1 MNASG
6 PGALPLT
13 GVSVVEVSSFVAAP
27 LCGMTLGQL
36 GAQVIR
42 VDPIGGASDVQRWPL
57 AADGTSIYWTGL
69 NKGKHSATIDLRS
82 IDGQE
87 LVQRMIVEGDGIV
100 VTNAAGLSWLSYDVL
115 AARRSDV
122 IHVQLLGRGDGSTG
136 VDYTV
141 NAGVGFPLVTGP
153 ANHAGPINHV
163 LPAWDVCCGLY
174 AALAVVAAL
183 RRRDQSG
190 AGARISLALEDV
202 ALATAGNLGLL
213 TEPQVN
219 GTQRQRLGNAIYGQ
233 YGRDFTSRDG
243 AAFMVVTLT
252 GRHFRDLVEVTGTGP
267 AVSALAEALG
277 VDFGTEGD
285 RYRYRDVLSGLFAT
299 WFTEHTAQEI
309 AAALSDTT
317 VLWERYRTFAQV
329 AEDPRVTGNPL
340 FSRLHQPGV
349 GDYFAP
355 GMPTAFDG
363 THPASAPAPALGQDT
378 ADVLAHYLGLTTAD
392 IERLT
397 SAKTIACG
405 AGQKRSEGKGSA

>member
-1 MNASG
+1 MTSSG
-6 PGALPLT
+6 LPLSGLT
-13 GVSVVEVSSFVAAP
+13 VVEVSSFVAAP

-36 GAQVIR
+36 GADVIR

-69 NKGKHSATIDLRS
+69 NKGKRSATVDLRS
-82 IDGQE
+82 PEGQK
-87 LVQRMIVEGDGIV
+87 LVQRLIIEGDGIV
-100 VTNAAGLSWLSYDVL
+100 VTNAAGLSWLSHDLL
-115 AARRSDV
+115 AAKRSDV

-141 NAGVGFPLVTGP
+141 NAGIGFPLVTGP

-174 AALAVVAAL
+174 AALSVITAV
-183 RRRDQSG
+183 RRREQSG
-190 AGARISLALEDV
+190 TGARISLALEDV

-233 YGRDFTSRDG
+233 YGQDFRSRDG
-243 AAFMVVTLT
+243 VAFMVVTLT
-252 GRHFRDLVEVTGTGP
+252 GRHFRDLVEVTGTSA

-277 VDFGTEGD
+277 VDFSNEGD
-285 RYRYRDVLSGLFAT
+285 RYRYRDALSGLFAA
-299 WFTEHTAQEI
+299 WFADHTAEKI
-309 AAALSDTT
+309 ISALSDTT
-317 VLWERYRTFAQV
+317 VLFERYRTFAEV
-329 AEDPRVTGNPL
+329 AKDSKVTGNPL
-340 FSRLHQPGV
+340 FSRLHQPGI

-355 GMPTAFDG
+355 GMPAAFDG
-363 THPASAPAPALGQDT
+363 NHPASAAAPALGQDT
-378 ADVLAHYLGLTTAD
+378 AEVLAQYLGLTAAD

-397 SAKTIACG
+397 SAKTIAC
-405 AGQKRSEGKGSA
+405 

>member
-1 MNASG
+1 MNG
-6 PGALPLT
+6 HRPTDALPLT
-13 GVSVVEVSSFVAAP
+13 GLTVVEVSSFVAAP

-42 VDPIGGASDVQRWPL
+42 IDPIGGASDVQRWPL

-69 NKGKHSATIDLRS
+69 NKGKRSATIDLRS
-82 IDGQE
+82 PEGQQ
-87 LVQRMIVEGDGIV
+87 LVQRLIVEGDGVV
-100 VTNAAGLSWLSYDVL
+100 VTNAAGLSWLSHDRL
-115 AARRSDV
+115 AAKRSDV

-141 NAGVGFPLVTGP
+141 NAGIGFPLVTGP

-163 LPAWDVCCGLY
+163 LPVWDVCCGLY
-174 AALAVVAAL
+174 AALAVVTAI

-190 AGARISLALEDV
+190 VGARISLALEDV

-233 YGRDFTSRDG
+233 YGQDFTSRDG
-243 AAFMVVTLT
+243 VAFMVVTLT
-252 GRHFRDLVEVTGTGP
+252 GRHFRDLVEVTGTGA

-299 WFTEHTAQEI
+299 WFAEHTAHKI
-309 AAALSDTT
+309 TAALSDTT
-317 VLWERYRTFAQV
+317 VLFERYSTFAEV
-329 AEDPRVTGNPL
+329 AADPKVTANPL

-355 GMPTAFDG
+355 GMPAAFDG

-378 ADVLAHYLGLTTAD
+378 ADVLTQYLGLTTAD
-392 IERLT
+392 IARLT
-397 SAKTIACG
+397 SAKTIAC
-405 AGQKRSEGKGSA
+405 

>member
-1 MNASG
+1 VNE
-6 PGALPLT
+6 LPLSGLT
-13 GVSVVEVSSFVAAP
+13 VVEVSSFVAAP

-42 VDPIGGASDVQRWPL
+42 IDPIGGASDFQRWPL

-69 NKGKHSATIDLRS
+69 NKGKRSATIDLRS
-82 IDGQE
+82 TEGQD
-87 LVQRMIVEGDGIV
+87 LVQRLIVEGDGVV
-100 VTNAAGLSWLSYDVL
+100 VTNAAGLSWLSHDRL
-115 AARRSDV
+115 AAKRSDV

-141 NAGVGFPLVTGP
+141 NAGIGFPLVTGP
-153 ANHAGPINHV
+153 ANHGGPINHV

-174 AALAVVAAL
+174 AALAVVTAV

-190 AGARISLALEDV
+190 VGARISLALEDV

-233 YGRDFTSRDG
+233 YGQDFTSRDG
-243 AAFMVVTLT
+243 VSFMVVTLT
-252 GRHFRDLVEVTGTGP
+252 GRHFRDLVEVTGTGA

-277 VDFGTEGD
+277 VDFAREGD

-299 WFTEHTAQEI
+299 WFADHTAQQI
-309 AAALSDTT
+309 TAALSDTT
-317 VLWERYRTFAQV
+317 VLSERYRTFAEA
-329 AEDPRVTGNPL
+329 AEDPKVTANPL

-355 GMPTAFDG
+355 GMPAAFDG
-363 THPASAPAPALGQDT
+363 AHPAAAPAPTLGQDT
-378 ADVLAHYLGLTTAD
+378 ADLLAQYLGLTAAD

-397 SAKTIACG
+397 SAKTIAC
-405 AGQKRSEGKGSA
+405 

>member
-1 MNASG
+1 MNG
-6 PGALPLT
+6 PGLPLSGLT
-13 GVSVVEVSSFVAAP
+13 VVEVSSFVAAP

-42 VDPIGGASDVQRWPL
+42 IDPIGGASDVQRWPL

-69 NKGKHSATIDLRS
+69 NKGKRSATIDLRS
-82 IDGQE
+82 PKGQE
-87 LVQRMIVEGDGIV
+87 LVQRLIVEGDGIV
-100 VTNAAGLSWLSYDVL
+100 VTNAAGLSWLSHDLL
-115 AARRSDV
+115 AAKRSDI
-122 IHVQLLGRGDGSTG
+122 IHVQLLGRADGSTA

-141 NAGVGFPLVTGP
+141 NAGIGFPLVTGP
-153 ANHAGPINHV
+153 ADHAGPINHV

-174 AALAVVAAL
+174 AALAVVTAV

-190 AGARISLALEDV
+190 LGARISLALEDV

-233 YGRDFTSRDG
+233 YGQDFISRDG
-243 AAFMVVTLT
+243 VAFMVVTLT
-252 GRHFRDLVEVTGTGP
+252 ARHFRDLVGVTGTAAP
-267 AVSALAEALG
+267 VSALAEALG
-277 VDFGTEGD
+277 VDFNAEGD
-285 RYRYRDVLSGLFAT
+285 RYRYRDALSGLFAT
-299 WFTEHTAQEI
+299 WFGDHTAQEI
-309 AAALSDTT
+309 TAALSETT
-317 VLWERYRTFAQV
+317 VLFERYRTFAQV
-329 AEDPRVTGNPL
+329 ASDPKVTANPL

-363 THPASAPAPALGQDT
+363 AHPASAPAPALGQDT
-378 ADVLAHYLGLTTAD
+378 ADVLTQYLGLTSAD

-397 SAKTIACG
+397 SAKTIAC
-405 AGQKRSEGKGSA
+405 

>member
-1 MNASG
+1 MTS
-6 PGALPLT
+6 PGLPLA

-57 AADGTSIYWTGL
+57 AATGTSIYWTGL
-69 NKGKHSATIDLRS
+69 NKGKRSATIDLRS
-82 IDGQE
+82 SEGQE
-87 LVQRMIVEGDGIV
+87 LVQRLIVEGDGIV
-100 VTNAAGLSWLSYDVL
+100 VTNAAGLSWLSHDLL
-115 AARRSDV
+115 AAKRSDV

-141 NAGVGFPLVTGP
+141 NAGIGFPLVTGP

-174 AALAVVAAL
+174 AALAVVAAV

-190 AGARISLALEDV
+190 VGARISLALEDI

-213 TEPQVN
+213 TEPQVS

-233 YGRDFTSRDG
+233 YGQDFTSRDG
-243 AAFMVVTLT
+243 IAFMVVTLT
-252 GRHFRDLVEVTGTGP
+252 RRHFRDLVDVTGTGA
-267 AVSALAEALG
+267 AVAALAGALR
-277 VDFGTEGD
+277 VDFGDEGA
-285 RYRYRDVLSGLFAT
+285 RYRYRDMLSGLFAT
-299 WFTEHTAQEI
+299 WFADHTAEKI
-309 AAALSDTT
+309 TSALSDTT
-317 VLWERYRTFAQV
+317 VLFERYSTFAQV
-329 AEDPRVTGNPL
+329 AADPKVTANPL

-355 GMPTAFDG
+355 GLPIAIDG
-363 THPASAPAPALGQDT
+363 SHPAGAAAPALGQDT
-378 ADVLAHYLGLTTAD
+378 AGVLAQYLGLTTAD
-392 IERLT
+392 IARLT
-397 SAKTIACG
+397 GAKTIAC
-405 AGQKRSEGKGSA
+405 